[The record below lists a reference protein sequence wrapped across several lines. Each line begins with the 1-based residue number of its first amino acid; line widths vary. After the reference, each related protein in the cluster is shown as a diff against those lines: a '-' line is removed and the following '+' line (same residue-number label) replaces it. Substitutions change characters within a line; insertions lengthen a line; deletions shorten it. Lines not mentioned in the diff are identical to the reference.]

1 MPKKKPV
8 RVNLSTPTTDIIA
21 TMRDE
26 MPKAQYFFRKQF
38 GGRQKYLKAEDALL
52 DKALSE
58 EHDQLT
64 DMSYYIS
71 PIGNRWICY
80 THVVYYPRA
89 KYAHAFHYSFIY
101 YETMG
106 SCGAFFPSYSP
117 HQTKD
122 GLVKPKGQADEVII
136 FTSHFFYQ
144 MSERTGIE
152 YRSKDLIREFIST
165 KMEHAMSADEDGDII
180 AKFTGGHGFGKELE
194 REPRRLEVR
203 TYLTD
208 RQLSNKQRR
217 KCETVDAWYEL
228 MKDGMFIRPVAMNTA
243 LQQDFTAKEAAEEGL
258 RRLKAIKKLGM
269 ERPMT
274 ILMGIHLGYI
284 RILEE
289 ILHIEID
296 MNQSA
301 AIANIVAENSAELV
315 RKMVDVDSFTDELNA
330 AFERDLIDC
339 YCRCAREMKLKS
351 VNRDTI
357 TDAYYHA
364 VIADAQ
370 RAARDYAAEA

>member
-1 MPKKKPV
+1 MAKKKPV
-8 RVNLSTPTTDIIA
+8 RVNLSTPTAGIIA
-21 TMRDE
+21 TMREE

-38 GGRQKYLKAEDALL
+38 GGKQKYLKTEDELL
-52 DKALSE
+52 DKALAE

-71 PIGNRWICY
+71 PVGNRWICY
-80 THVVYYPRA
+80 THVVYFPRA

-101 YETMG
+101 YETLA

-117 HQTKD
+117 RQTKG
-122 GLVKPKGQADEVII
+122 GLVKPKGQPDEVLI
-136 FTSHFFYQ
+136 FTDHFFYQ
-144 MSERTGIE
+144 MSERTGKE

-165 KMEHAMSADEDGDII
+165 KMEHAMTADEDGEII

-208 RQLSNKQRR
+208 KQLNNKQRR
-217 KCETVDAWYEL
+217 KCEAVDAMYEL
-228 MKDGMFIRPVAMNTA
+228 MKDGMFIKNVALNTA
-243 LQQDFTAKEAAEEGL
+243 LQQDFTADEAAEDGL

-269 ERPMT
+269 EKPMMM
-274 ILMGIHLGYI
+274 LAGIHLGYI
-284 RILEE
+284 RILQD

-296 MNQSA
+296 IHQSA
-301 AIANIVAENSAELV
+301 VIAHIVSNNAEEIV
-315 RKMVDVDSFTDELNA
+315 KKWVDVDCNTDELNA
-330 AFERDLIDC
+330 DFERDLIDC
-339 YCRCAREMKLKS
+339 YCRCAREMKLMY

-357 TDAYYHA
+357 TAA
-364 VIADAQ
+364 VKDIIADTQ
-370 RAARDYAAEA
+370 RVTREYAAEA

>member
-1 MPKKKPV
+1 MSKKKPV
-8 RVNLSTPTTDIIA
+8 RVNLSTPTADIVA
-21 TMRDE
+21 TMRE
-26 MPKAQYFFRKQF
+26 EIPKAQYYFRKQF
-38 GGRQKYLKAEDALL
+38 GGKQKYLKAEDALL
-52 DKALSE
+52 DKALAE

-101 YETMG
+101 YETLG

-117 HQTKD
+117 RQTKD
-122 GLVKPKGQADEVII
+122 GLVKPKGQPDEVLI

-152 YRSKDLIREFIST
+152 YRSKDLIREFVST
-165 KMEHAMSADEDGDII
+165 KMEHAMTADEDGDII

-208 RQLSNKQRR
+208 KQLNNKQRR
-217 KCETVDAWYEL
+217 KCEAVDALYEL
-228 MKDGMFIRPVAMNTA
+228 MKDGMFIKPVALNTA
-243 LQQDFTAKEAAEEGL
+243 AVQDFTAKEAAEDGL
-258 RRLKAIKKLGM
+258 RRMKAIKKLGM

-274 ILMGIHLGYI
+274 MLMGIHLGYI
-284 RILEE
+284 RILQD

-301 AIANIVAENSAELV
+301 VIAHIVSNNAEEIVKKWVN
-315 RKMVDVDSFTDELNA
+315 VDFSTDELNA
-330 AFERDLIDC
+330 DFERDLIDC

-357 TDAYYHA
+357 TAAFKDI
-364 VIADAQ
+364 IADTQ
-370 RAARDYAAEA
+370 RVTREYAADA

>member
-1 MPKKKPV
+1 MAKKKPV
-8 RVNLSTPTTDIIA
+8 RVNLSTPTADIIA
-21 TMRDE
+21 TMREE

-38 GGRQKYLKAEDALL
+38 GGKQKYMKAEDALL
-52 DKALSE
+52 DKALAE

-71 PIGNRWICY
+71 PAGNRWICY

-101 YETMG
+101 YETLG
-106 SCGAFFPSYSP
+106 SCGAFFPSYSLR
-117 HQTKD
+117 QKKD
-122 GLVKPKGQADEVII
+122 GLVKPKGQPDEVLI

-165 KMEHAMSADEDGDII
+165 KMEHAMSTDEDGEVIV
-180 AKFTGGHGFGKELE
+180 KFTGGHGFGKELE
-194 REPRRLEVR
+194 REPRRVEVR

-208 RQLSNKQRR
+208 KQLSNKQRR
-217 KCETVDAWYEL
+217 KCEAVDTWYEL
-228 MKDGMFIRPVAMNTA
+228 MKDGMFIKPVALNTA
-243 LQQDFTAKEAAEEGL
+243 VQQDFTSKEAAEDGL
-258 RRLKAIKKLGM
+258 QRMKAIKKLGM

-274 ILMGIHLGYI
+274 MFMGIHLGYI
-284 RILEE
+284 RILEN

-296 MNQSA
+296 MNESA
-301 AIANIVAENSAELV
+301 VIAHTVGDNAAELV
-315 RKMVDVDSFTDELNA
+315 MKWMDVDFTTDELNA
-330 AFERDLIDC
+330 DFERDLIDC

-357 TDAYYHA
+357 TAA
-364 VIADAQ
+364 FKEIIADTQ
-370 RAARDYAAEA
+370 RVTREYAADA

>member
-1 MPKKKPV
+1 MAKKKPV
-8 RVNLSTPTTDIIA
+8 RVNLSTPTADIIA
-21 TMRDE
+21 TMREE

-38 GGRQKYLKAEDALL
+38 GGKQKCLKAEDELL
-52 DKALSE
+52 DKALAE
-58 EHDQLT
+58 EHDQMT

-71 PIGNRWICY
+71 PVGNRWICY

-89 KYAHAFHYSFIY
+89 KYAHAFRYSFIY
-101 YETMG
+101 YETMA

-117 HQTKD
+117 RQTKD
-122 GLVKPKGQADEVII
+122 GLVKPKGQPDEVLI
-136 FTSHFFYQ
+136 FTDHFFYQ
-144 MSERTGIE
+144 MSERTGKE

-165 KMEHAMSADEDGDII
+165 KMEHAMTADEDGEII

-208 RQLSNKQRR
+208 KQLNNKQRR
-217 KCETVDAWYEL
+217 KCEAVDAMYEL
-228 MKDGMFIRPVAMNTA
+228 MKDGMFIKRVALNTA
-243 LQQDFTAKEAAEEGL
+243 LQQDFTTEEAAKDGL

-274 ILMGIHLGYI
+274 MLAGIHLGYI
-284 RILEE
+284 RILQD

-296 MNQSA
+296 IHQSA
-301 AIANIVAENSAELV
+301 VIAHIVSNNAEEIVKKWVHVECN
-315 RKMVDVDSFTDELNA
+315 TDELNA
-330 AFERDLIDC
+330 DFERDLIDC

-357 TDAYYHA
+357 TAAYKDI
-364 VIADAQ
+364 IADTQ
-370 RAARDYAAEA
+370 RVTREYAAEV

>member
-1 MPKKKPV
+1 MAKKKPV
-8 RVNLSTPTTDIIA
+8 RVNLSTPTADIIA
-21 TMRDE
+21 TMREE

-38 GGRQKYLKAEDALL
+38 GGKQKYLKTEDELL
-52 DKALSE
+52 DKALAE
-58 EHDQLT
+58 ERDQLT

-71 PIGNRWICY
+71 PVGNRWICY

-89 KYAHAFHYSFIY
+89 KYAHAFLYSFIY
-101 YETMG
+101 YETLA

-117 HQTKD
+117 RQRKD
-122 GLVKPKGQADEVII
+122 GLVKPKGQPDEVLI
-136 FTSHFFYQ
+136 FTDHFFYQ
-144 MSERTGIE
+144 MSERTGKE

-165 KMEHAMSADEDGDII
+165 KLEHAMTADEDGDII

-194 REPRRLEVR
+194 REPRRVEVR

-208 RQLSNKQRR
+208 KQLNNKQRR
-217 KCETVDAWYEL
+217 KCETVDAMYEL
-228 MKDGMFIRPVAMNTA
+228 TKDGMFIKPVVLHTA
-243 LQQDFTAKEAAEEGL
+243 AQQDFTAEEAAKEGL

-274 ILMGIHLGYI
+274 MLMGIHLGYI
-284 RILEE
+284 RILET

-301 AIANIVAENSAELV
+301 VIAQTVGDNAEGIVEKWVN
-315 RKMVDVDSFTDELNA
+315 VDFSTDELNA
-330 AFERDLIDC
+330 AFDHDLIDC
-339 YCRCAREMKLKS
+339 YCRCARAMKLKS

-357 TDAYYHA
+357 TAAYKEI
-364 VIADAQ
+364 IADVQ
-370 RAARDYAAEA
+370 RVTREYAADA

>member
-1 MPKKKPV
+1 MAKKKPV
-8 RVNLSTPTTDIIA
+8 RVNLSTPTSDIIA
-21 TMRDE
+21 TMREE

-38 GGRQKYLKAEDALL
+38 GGKQKYLKAEDALL
-52 DKALSE
+52 DKALAE
-58 EHDQLT
+58 EHDQMT

-71 PIGNRWICY
+71 PVGNRWICY

-89 KYAHAFHYSFIY
+89 KYAHAFRYSFIY
-101 YETMG
+101 YETMA
-106 SCGAFFPSYSP
+106 SCGAFFPSYSQR
-117 HQTKD
+117 QTKD
-122 GLVKPKGQADEVII
+122 GLVKPKGQPDEVLI
-136 FTSHFFYQ
+136 FTDHFFYQ
-144 MSERTGIE
+144 MSERTGKE

-165 KMEHAMSADEDGDII
+165 KMEHAMTADEDGEII

-208 RQLSNKQRR
+208 KQLNNNQRR
-217 KCETVDAWYEL
+217 KCETVDAMYEL
-228 MKDGMFIRPVAMNTA
+228 TKDGMFIKPVALNTA
-243 LQQDFTAKEAAEEGL
+243 AVQDFTAKEAAEDGL

-274 ILMGIHLGYI
+274 MLMGIHLGYI
-284 RILEE
+284 RILQD

-301 AIANIVAENSAELV
+301 VIAHIVSNNAEEIV
-315 RKMVDVDSFTDELNA
+315 KKWVDVDFSTDELNA
-330 AFERDLIDC
+330 DFERDLIDC
-339 YCRCAREMKLKS
+339 YCRCAREMKLKY

-357 TDAYYHA
+357 TAAFKDI
-364 VIADAQ
+364 IADTQ
-370 RAARDYAAEA
+370 RVTREYAADA

>member
-1 MPKKKPV
+1 MAKKKPV
-8 RVNLSTPTTDIIA
+8 RVNLSTSTADIIA
-21 TMRDE
+21 TMREE

-38 GGRQKYLKAEDALL
+38 GGKQKYLKAEDELL
-52 DKALSE
+52 DKALAE

-71 PIGNRWICY
+71 PVGNRWICY

-101 YETMG
+101 YETLA

-117 HQTKD
+117 RQTKG
-122 GLVKPKGQADEVII
+122 GLVKPKGQPDEVLI
-136 FTSHFFYQ
+136 FTDHFFYQ
-144 MSERTGIE
+144 MSERTGKE

-165 KMEHAMSADEDGDII
+165 KMEHAMTADEDGEII

-208 RQLSNKQRR
+208 KQLNNKQRR
-217 KCETVDAWYEL
+217 KCEAVDAMYEL
-228 MKDGMFIRPVAMNTA
+228 MKDGMFIKNVALNTA
-243 LQQDFTAKEAAEEGL
+243 LQQDFTAEEAAKDGL
-258 RRLKAIKKLGM
+258 RRLKAIKKLGI
-269 ERPMT
+269 EQPMAM
-274 ILMGIHLGYI
+274 LVGIHLGFV
-284 RILEE
+284 RILQD

-296 MNQSA
+296 IHQSA
-301 AIANIVAENSAELV
+301 VIAHIVSNNAEEIV
-315 RKMVDVDSFTDELNA
+315 KKWVDVDCNTDELNA
-330 AFERDLIDC
+330 DFERDLIDC
-339 YCRCAREMKLKS
+339 YCRCAREMKLKH

-357 TDAYYHA
+357 TAA
-364 VIADAQ
+364 VKDIIADTQ
-370 RAARDYAAEA
+370 RVTREYAAEA

>member
-1 MPKKKPV
+1 MSKKKPV
-8 RVNLSTPTTDIIA
+8 RVNLSTPTADIIA
-21 TMRDE
+21 TMREE

-38 GGRQKYLKAEDALL
+38 GGKQKYLKTEDALL
-52 DKALSE
+52 DKALAE

-101 YETMG
+101 YETLG

-117 HQTKD
+117 RQTKD
-122 GLVKPKGQADEVII
+122 GLVKPKGQPDEVLI

-152 YRSKDLIREFIST
+152 YRSKDLIREFVST
-165 KMEHAMSADEDGDII
+165 KMEHAMTADEDGDII

-194 REPRRLEVR
+194 REPRRMEVR

-208 RQLSNKQRR
+208 KQLNNKQRR
-217 KCETVDAWYEL
+217 KCEAVDAMYEL
-228 MKDGMFIRPVAMNTA
+228 MKDGMFIKPVALNTA
-243 LQQDFTAKEAAEEGL
+243 AVQDFTAKEAAEDGL
-258 RRLKAIKKLGM
+258 RRMKAIKKLGM

-274 ILMGIHLGYI
+274 MLMGIHLGYI
-284 RILEE
+284 RILQD

-301 AIANIVAENSAELV
+301 VIAHIVSDNAEEIV
-315 RKMVDVDSFTDELNA
+315 KKWVDVDFSTDELNA
-330 AFERDLIDC
+330 DFERDLIDC

-357 TDAYYHA
+357 TAAFKDI
-364 VIADAQ
+364 IADTQ
-370 RAARDYAAEA
+370 RVTREYAADA

>member
-1 MPKKKPV
+1 MAKKKPV
-8 RVNLSTPTTDIIA
+8 RVNLSTPTDDIIA
-21 TMRDE
+21 TMREE

-38 GGRQKYLKAEDALL
+38 GGKQKYLKAEDALL
-52 DKALSE
+52 DKALAE
-58 EHDQLT
+58 ERDQLT

-71 PIGNRWICY
+71 PVGNRWICY

-89 KYAHAFHYSFIY
+89 KYAHAFRYSFIY
-101 YETMG
+101 YETMA

-117 HQTKD
+117 RQTKD
-122 GLVKPKGQADEVII
+122 GLVKPKGQPDEVLI
-136 FTSHFFYQ
+136 FTDHFFYQ
-144 MSERTGIE
+144 MSERTGKE
-152 YRSKDLIREFIST
+152 YRSKDLIREFVT
-165 KMEHAMSADEDGDII
+165 TRMENAMTADEDGDII

-208 RQLSNKQRR
+208 KQLNNKQRR
-217 KCETVDAWYEL
+217 KCEAVDALYEL
-228 MKDGMFIRPVAMNTA
+228 MKDGMFIKPVALNTA
-243 LQQDFTAKEAAEEGL
+243 AQQDFTAKEVAEDGL

-269 ERPMT
+269 EQPMT
-274 ILMGIHLGYI
+274 MLMGIHLGYI
-284 RILEE
+284 RILQD

-301 AIANIVAENSAELV
+301 VIAQIVSNNAEEIV
-315 RKMVDVDSFTDELNA
+315 KKWVDVDFSTDELNA
-330 AFERDLIDC
+330 DFERDLIDC

-357 TDAYYHA
+357 TAAFKDI
-364 VIADAQ
+364 IADTKHVT
-370 RAARDYAAEA
+370 REYAADA

>member
-1 MPKKKPV
+1 MTKKKPV
-8 RVNLSTPTTDIIA
+8 RVKLSTPTADIIA
-21 TMRDE
+21 TMREE

-38 GGRQKYLKAEDALL
+38 GGKQKYLKAEDALL
-52 DKALSE
+52 DKALAE
-58 EHDQLT
+58 KRDQLT

-71 PIGNRWICY
+71 PVGNRWICY

-89 KYAHAFHYSFIY
+89 KYAHAFRYSFIY
-101 YETMG
+101 YETLG

-117 HQTKD
+117 HQRKD
-122 GLVKPKGQADEVII
+122 GLVKPKGQPDEVII

-144 MSERTGIE
+144 MSERTGKE

-165 KMEHAMSADEDGDII
+165 KMEHAMSADEDGEII

-208 RQLSNKQRR
+208 KQLNNKQRR
-217 KCETVDAWYEL
+217 KCEVVDAMYEL
-228 MKDGMFIRPVAMNTA
+228 MKDGMFIKPVALHTA
-243 LQQDFTAKEAAEEGL
+243 AQQDFTVKEAAEDGL

-274 ILMGIHLGYI
+274 MLMGIHLGYI
-284 RILEE
+284 RILQN

-301 AIANIVAENSAELV
+301 VIAQIVGDNAEEIV
-315 RKMVDVDSFTDELNA
+315 KKWVDVDFSTDELNA
-330 AFERDLIDC
+330 AFEHDLIDC

-357 TDAYYHA
+357 TTAYKDI
-364 VIADAQ
+364 IADTQ
-370 RAARDYAAEA
+370 RVTREYAVDA

>member
-1 MPKKKPV
+1 MAKKKPV
-8 RVNLSTPTTDIIA
+8 RVNLSTPTADIIA
-21 TMRDE
+21 TMCEE

-38 GGRQKYLKAEDALL
+38 GGKQKYMKAEDELL
-52 DKALSE
+52 DKALAE

-89 KYAHAFHYSFIY
+89 KYAHAFRYSFIY
-101 YETMG
+101 YETLA

-117 HQTKD
+117 RQTKD
-122 GLVKPKGQADEVII
+122 GLVKPKGQPDEVLI
-136 FTSHFFYQ
+136 FTDHFFYQ
-144 MSERTGIE
+144 MSERTGKE

-165 KMEHAMSADEDGDII
+165 KMEHAMTADEDGDII

-194 REPRRLEVR
+194 REPRRVEVR

-208 RQLSNKQRR
+208 KQLNNNQRR
-217 KCETVDAWYEL
+217 KCEAVDAMYEL
-228 MKDGMFIRPVAMNTA
+228 MKDGMFIKPVALNTA
-243 LQQDFTAKEAAEEGL
+243 AQQDFTAKEAAEDGL
-258 RRLKAIKKLGM
+258 RRMKAIKKLGM

-274 ILMGIHLGYI
+274 MLMGIHLGYI
-284 RILEE
+284 RILQD
-289 ILHIEID
+289 ILHIEIG

-301 AIANIVAENSAELV
+301 VIAQIVGDNAEEIV
-315 RKMVDVDSFTDELNA
+315 KKWVDVDFSTDELNA
-330 AFERDLIDC
+330 DFERDLIDC

-357 TDAYYHA
+357 TAA
-364 VIADAQ
+364 VKDIIADTQ
-370 RAARDYAAEA
+370 RVTCEYAADA

>member
-1 MPKKKPV
+1 MAKKKPV
-8 RVNLSTPTTDIIA
+8 RVNLSTPTADIIA
-21 TMRDE
+21 TMREE

-38 GGRQKYLKAEDALL
+38 GGKQKYMKAEDALL
-52 DKALSE
+52 DKALAE

-71 PIGNRWICY
+71 PVGNRWICY

-89 KYAHAFHYSFIY
+89 KFANAVRYSFIY
-101 YETMG
+101 YETLG

-117 HQTKD
+117 RQRKD
-122 GLVKPKGQADEVII
+122 GLVKPKGKPDEVLI

-152 YRSKDLIREFIST
+152 YRSKDLIREFVT
-165 KMEHAMSADEDGDII
+165 TRMENAMTADKDGEII

-194 REPRRLEVR
+194 RAPRRVEVR

-208 RQLSNKQRR
+208 KQLNNKQRR
-217 KCETVDAWYEL
+217 KCEAVDAMYEL
-228 MKDGMFIRPVAMNTA
+228 IKDGMSIKPVALSTA
-243 LQQDFTAKEAAEEGL
+243 IQQDFTTEEAAEEGL

-269 ERPMT
+269 EQPMVM
-274 ILMGIHLGYI
+274 LAGIHLGYV
-284 RILEE
+284 RILEDLLHME
-289 ILHIEID
+289 IN

-301 AIANIVAENSAELV
+301 VIAHIVSDNAEEIV
-315 RKMVDVDSFTDELNA
+315 KKWVDVDFATDELNDD
-330 AFERDLIDC
+330 FNRDLIDC
-339 YCRCAREMKLKS
+339 YCRCAREMKLKF

-357 TDAYYHA
+357 TLAYHKI
-364 VIADAQ
+364 IADAQ
-370 RAARDYAAEA
+370 RVTGEYAAEA